1 MKKFFQLLFWQS
13 TDKSNIIYRI
23 LIHIFIIFLTL
34 CWGYII
40 LDIDLFNTL
49 TKEILILYTYIS
61 FLCFL
66 PTLLTIQK
74 FGDNKGRVLFILYIL
89 FSYVVA
95 FISVF
100 ILTYFIKKDLVWWFK
115 INNFNNID
123 KEKPLNSE
131 VFYFLIFIFQL
142 MLNNFFL

>member
-66 PTLLTIQK
+66 PTLFTIQK
-74 FGDNKGRVLFILYIL
+74 FDDKKGRVLFILYIL

-100 ILTYFIKKDLVWWFK
+100 ILTYFIKKGLV
-115 INNFNNID
+115 
-123 KEKPLNSE
+123 
-131 VFYFLIFIFQL
+131 
-142 MLNNFFL
+142 

>member
-66 PTLLTIQK
+66 PTLFTIQK
-74 FGDNKGRVLFILYIL
+74 FGDNKGRVLFILYLL

-142 MLNNFFL
+142 MLSSSFL

>member
-23 LIHIFIIFLTL
+23 LIYSFIIFLTL
-34 CWGYII
+34 GWGYII
-40 LDIDLFNTL
+40 LDIDLYNTFI
-49 TKEILILYTYIS
+49 KGILFLYTYIS
-61 FLCFL
+61 FLCFF

-74 FGDNKGRVLFILYIL
+74 FGDNKGKVLFILYIL
-89 FSYVVA
+89 FSYFVA

-100 ILTYFIKKDLVWWFK
+100 ILTYFIKKGLVWWFK

-131 VFYFLIFIFQL
+131 VFCFLIFIFQL

>member
-1 MKKFFQLLFWQS
+1 MKKFFQLLLWQS

-23 LIHIFIIFLTL
+23 LIHAFIIFLTL

-49 TKEILILYTYIS
+49 TKEILLLYTYIS

-74 FGDNKGRVLFILYIL
+74 FGDKKGRVLFILYIL

-100 ILTYFIKKDLVWWFK
+100 ILTYFIKKDLV
-115 INNFNNID
+115 
-123 KEKPLNSE
+123 
-131 VFYFLIFIFQL
+131 
-142 MLNNFFL
+142 

>member
-1 MKKFFQLLFWQS
+1 MKKFFQLLLWQS

-23 LIHIFIIFLTL
+23 LIHTFIIFLTL
-34 CWGYII
+34 WWGYII
-40 LDIDLFNTL
+40 FDIELNNTF
-49 TKEILILYTYIS
+49 TKAILLLYTYIS

-74 FGDNKGRVLFILYIL
+74 FEDNKGRVLFILYIL

-100 ILTYFIKKDLVWWFK
+100 ILTYFIKKDLV
-115 INNFNNID
+115 
-123 KEKPLNSE
+123 
-131 VFYFLIFIFQL
+131 
-142 MLNNFFL
+142 

>member
-23 LIHIFIIFLTL
+23 LIHAFIIFLTL
-34 CWGYII
+34 GWGYII

-49 TKEILILYTYIS
+49 TKEILLLYTYIS

-66 PTLLTIQK
+66 PTLFTIQK
-74 FGDNKGRVLFILYIL
+74 FGNNKGRALFILYIL

-100 ILTYFIKKDLVWWFK
+100 ILTYFIKKDLV
-115 INNFNNID
+115 
-123 KEKPLNSE
+123 
-131 VFYFLIFIFQL
+131 
-142 MLNNFFL
+142 